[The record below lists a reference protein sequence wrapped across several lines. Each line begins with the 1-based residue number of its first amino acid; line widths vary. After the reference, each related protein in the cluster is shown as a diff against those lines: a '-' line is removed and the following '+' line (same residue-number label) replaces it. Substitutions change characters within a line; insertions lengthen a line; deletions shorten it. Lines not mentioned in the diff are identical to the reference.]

1 VEHGYSQG
9 IGQGY
14 RYQRIDGG
22 TVMDSMAAM
31 EEKEIGMSEQWE
43 NVIEQE
49 IFFYL
54 NFKKYEAEIYERLLE
69 NELDIQYPVT
79 RFDAVAGRIY
89 RYCPT
94 TEEQA
99 LKRIEVREALTSLL
113 ERAKKRVERFV
124 RAYNQLTKNEQK
136 LIYYT
141 YFEPIYTDYRLVII
155 LDFKSTKELHQ
166 ARQAVLKKMLSFYE
180 SEREEQNKEFQRMVQ
195 EEKKQRAAEWLKAKL
210 IERR

>member
-1 VEHGYSQG
+1 
-9 IGQGY
+9 
-14 RYQRIDGG
+14 
-22 TVMDSMAAM
+22 MDSMAAM
-31 EEKEIGMSEQWE
+31 EEKEVGMNEQWE
-43 NVIEQE
+43 KLIEQE

-54 NFKKYEAEIYERLLE
+54 NFQEYEAEIHERLLE
-69 NELDIQYPVT
+69 NELDIQYPIT
-79 RFDAVAGRIY
+79 RFDEVEGRIY
-89 RYCPT
+89 RCCPS

-124 RAYNQLTKNEQK
+124 RAYNQLTENERE

-141 YFEPIYTDYRLVII
+141 YFEPIYTDYRLAVI

-166 ARQAVLKKMLSFYE
+166 ARQAVLKKMLRFYE
-180 SEREEQNKEFQRMVQ
+180 REREEQNKEFQRMVQ

-210 IERR
+210 IERGWEDETSFISVENTKSVR

>member
-1 VEHGYSQG
+1 
-9 IGQGY
+9 
-14 RYQRIDGG
+14 
-22 TVMDSMAAM
+22 MDAMAAM
-31 EEKEIGMSEQWE
+31 EEKEVSMNEQWE
-43 NVIEQE
+43 KIIEQE

-54 NFKKYEAEIYERLLE
+54 NFKKYEAEIHERLLE

-141 YFEPIYTDYRLVII
+141 YFEPILTDYRLAVI
-155 LDFKSTKELHQ
+155 LKFEGTEKLHQ
-166 ARQAVLKKMLSFYE
+166 ARQEALKKMLRFYE
-180 SEREEQNKEFQRMVQ
+180 REREESHKEFQRMLQ
-195 EEKKQRAAEWLKAKL
+195 EEKKQRAAEWLKARNEANQK
-210 IERR
+210 EVVTMN

>member
-1 VEHGYSQG
+1 
-9 IGQGY
+9 
-14 RYQRIDGG
+14 
-22 TVMDSMAAM
+22 MDAMAAM
-31 EEKEIGMSEQWE
+31 EEKEVSMNEQWE
-43 NVIEQE
+43 KIIEQE

-54 NFKKYEAEIYERLLE
+54 NFKKYEAEIHERLLE

-141 YFEPIYTDYRLVII
+141 YFEPILTDYRLAVI
-155 LDFKSTKELHQ
+155 LKFESTEQLHQ
-166 ARQAVLKKMLSFYE
+166 ARQEALKKMLRFYE
-180 SEREEQNKEFQRMVQ
+180 REREEWYKEFRQMLK
-195 EEKKQRAAEWLKAKL
+195 EERKRIAAEWVKARNEDNQK
-210 IERR
+210 EVMTMH